1 MKNILVIG
9 GSYFAGKVFVEELMR
24 NEDCS
29 IYVLNR
35 GNRPLNFEG
44 VTEIVCDR
52 HDISG
57 LRKNVPELDW
67 YAIVDFCAYV
77 PTDVEII
84 LDNLPGTLGHYS
96 YISTTS
102 IYEDSLDLP
111 IREDSPKLTG
121 PQPELGPY
129 ANYGYDKWLTE
140 LKLAEKCKEKDIPH
154 TSLRPAI
161 IYGKYNYAP
170 RESYFFD
177 LIQKGKT
184 IILPDIELALF
195 QFVSVWDIAR
205 IIIACLGNEKV
216 FNNAYNLS
224 AGELISYR
232 RLIQVLGEIVGKKLH
247 TRRLSIQMI
256 DQRQIPLPFPLDK
269 HLIYSGTLIQ
279 HVLDFKYTPFMK
291 GMKKTYEYYRSSGEQ
306 K

>member
-9 GSYFAGKVFVEELMR
+9 GSYFVGKVFVEELMK
-24 NEDCS
+24 DKDYS

-77 PTDVEII
+77 PIDVEII
-84 LDNLPGTLGHYS
+84 LDNLPGTLGHYN

-216 FNNAYNLS
+216 FDNAYNLS

-247 TRRLSIQMI
+247 TRRLSVQMI
-256 DQRQIPLPFPLDK
+256 NQRQIPLPFPLDK

-279 HVLDFKYTPFMK
+279 HVLGFQYTSFVE
-291 GMKKTYEYYRSSGEQ
+291 GMRKTYKYYTTVKGE
-306 K
+306 